1 MAAAAAAAAALP
13 VGDVLALAAADP
25 LALVRTYADPTVT
38 AVRTTS
44 LAGAGGYS
52 GTLTL
57 LTCARPGGAPDL
69 ELVLKTHTPQAG
81 GHADDGGLGLAREAL
96 FYADA
101 SLGPA
106 VACAPRAFVAA
117 GDMATGAK
125 AVLLARAPGTQA
137 GYFFGRGSPHNDRPD
152 LPELAAREGAPT
164 ADDVTRA
171 AFAAAAAVH
180 ARFWRDPRLLRKAFL
195 RGSDWRQGH
204 GEDGWRAAQRVAADA
219 WARARGGAA
228 AAAVAAW
235 DPRLVA
241 LVDASLAAVDWAA
254 YQAAQARAPWT
265 LVHGDFHPANMMY
278 AAGGRLAL
286 LDWEVVGLGDPAQEL
301 GQFVI
306 SHMAPAQRRAGE
318 RARIDAYH
326 AALTAAR
333 PAIAAEYSAADAW
346 EGYVRGGVARW
357 CWLLPILTGLCPPAA
372 LQHFADQVLA
382 FAVDHGVTADNAP
395 MARV

>member
-1 MAAAAAAAAALP
+1 MAATPP

-25 LALVRTYADPTVT
+25 LALVRTYADPTVM
-38 AVRTTS
+38 AVKTTS

-52 GTLTL
+52 GTVTL
-57 LTCARPGGAPDL
+57 LSCARPGDAPDL
-69 ELVLKTHTPQAG
+69 DLVLKTHTPQAG

-96 FYADA
+96 FYADG

-106 VACAPRAFVAA
+106 VACAPRAYVAA
-117 GDMATGAK
+117 GDMVTGAK
-125 AVLLARAPGTQA
+125 AMLLARAPGTQA
-137 GYFFGRGSPHNDRPD
+137 GYFFGPGSPHNHRPD
-152 LPELAAREGAPT
+152 LPELAGREGAPT

-171 AFAAAAAVH
+171 AFAVAAAMH
-180 ARFWRDPRLLRKAFL
+180 AHFWRDPRLLSKAFL
-195 RGSDWRQGH
+195 RGSDWRQGR
-204 GEDGWRAAQRVAADA
+204 GEDGWRAAQRVAVDA
-219 WARARGGAA
+219 WARASGGAV
-228 AAAVAAW
+228 VAAW

-241 LVDASLAAVDWAA
+241 LVDASLAAMDWEA
-254 YQAAQARAPWT
+254 YQAEQARAPWT

-278 AAGGRLAL
+278 ASGGRLSL

-318 RARIDAYH
+318 RARVDAYH

-333 PAIAAEYSAADAW
+333 PEIAAEYGAADAW
-346 EGYVRGGVARW
+346 EGYVRGGLARW
-357 CWLLPILTGLCPPAA
+357 CWLLPILTGMCPLAA
-372 LQHFADQVLA
+372 LQYFADQVLA
-382 FAVDHGVTADNAP
+382 FAVDHAITAANVP